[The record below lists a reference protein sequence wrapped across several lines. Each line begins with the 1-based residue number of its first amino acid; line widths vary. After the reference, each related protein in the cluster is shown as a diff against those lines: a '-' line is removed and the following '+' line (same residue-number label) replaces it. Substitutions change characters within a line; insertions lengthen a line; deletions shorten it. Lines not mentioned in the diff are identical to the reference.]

1 MGRVA
6 ARARQ
11 RLHRRVTH
19 GRTRLVGPRLMH
31 VRPHRGVV
39 QLDALYGTRAQTV
52 SEDGGAAWWHAYVL
66 GFDLHAR

>member
-1 MGRVA
+1 
-6 ARARQ
+6 
-11 RLHRRVTH
+11 
-19 GRTRLVGPRLMH
+19 MH

-52 SEDGGAAWWHAYVL
+52 SEDGGAAGWHAYVL